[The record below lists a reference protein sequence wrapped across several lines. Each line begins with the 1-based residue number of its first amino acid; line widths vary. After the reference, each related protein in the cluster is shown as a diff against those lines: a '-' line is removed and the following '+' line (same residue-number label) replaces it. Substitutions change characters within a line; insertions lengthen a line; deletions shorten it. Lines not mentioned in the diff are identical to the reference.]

1 MEDRGW
7 GDGALPREQEVA
19 GAYRSHTGTGGFRD
33 IPEPTGNRRLPGRSG
48 AYREREVAGAYR
60 FLPLGRMGIQEF

>member
-33 IPEPTGNRRLPGRSG
+33 ILEPHRNRRVPGHTG
-48 AYREREVAGAYR
+48 AYREQKVARAFR
-60 FLPLGRMGIQEF
+60 SLPG